1 MISRSPQCGTFAADA
16 WPSAAEAEQRLLDF
30 VADLIIDLAKTH
42 PAITQQHLA
51 GWLTRAMVG
60 SRKVSR

>member
-1 MISRSPQCGTFAADA
+1 MSAAISTLPQID
-16 WPSAAEAEQRLLDF
+16 WPSTTGAEERLLDF
-30 VADLIIDLAKTH
+30 VTDLIIDLAKTH

-51 GWLTRAMVG
+51 GWLARVMVG

>member
-1 MISRSPQCGTFAADA
+1 MGSEPQRGRIPDNQ
-16 WPSAAEAEQRLLDF
+16 EEKLLAF
-30 VADLIIDLAKTH
+30 LEELIIDLAKTH